1 PGSFGQRAA
10 SRQPAGLDL
19 GPGGRQVVPAR
30 DLHVDALLQGQQGP
44 EEVRRAPAA
53 GRVLSDG
60 RPEDEPADGLHPP
73 SGERRG
79 RRAEVGLDH
88 AVSGLELELPERS
101 GSVSAPPTRWDELT
115 DRAFRGLSHAATW
128 LILVLLA
135 FILWSIGRKAG
146 VAMRDFGFG
155 FLTST
160 TWDVAKQQFGV
171 LPQICG
177 TLYSS
182 LLALMIGGFFGVV
195 MAIFLTQDFLPPR
208 LAQVFR
214 TTVELLAA
222 IPSVVYGLWG
232 LFVVVP
238 AMRPTA
244 NWLYEHVG
252 WIPFFGSALS
262 GPGLAPA
269 AMVLAIMVLPTVAA
283 VSQD

>member
-1 PGSFGQRAA
+1 EHPVT
-10 SRQPAGLDL
+10 GLDL
-19 GPGGRQVVPAR
+19 EQTV
-30 DLHVDALLQGQQGP
+30 
-44 EEVRRAPAA
+44 
-53 GRVLSDG
+53 
-60 RPEDEPADGLHPP
+60 
-73 SGERRG
+73 
-79 RRAEVGLDH
+79 
-88 AVSGLELELPERS
+88 RS
-101 GSVSAPPTRWDELT
+101 GSVSVPPTRWDELA
-115 DRAFRGLSHAATW
+115 DRTFRGLAKAATW
-128 LILVLLA
+128 LILLLLA

-146 VAMRDFGFG
+146 VAMREYGLG

-160 TWDVAKQQFGV
+160 TWDVAKQRFGV
-171 LPQICG
+171 LPQIWG

-252 WIPFFGSALS
+252 WIPFFGSTLS
-262 GPGLAPA
+262 GPALAPA
-269 AMVLAIMVLPTVAA
+269 PLLLAPIFLPTL
-283 VSQD
+283 